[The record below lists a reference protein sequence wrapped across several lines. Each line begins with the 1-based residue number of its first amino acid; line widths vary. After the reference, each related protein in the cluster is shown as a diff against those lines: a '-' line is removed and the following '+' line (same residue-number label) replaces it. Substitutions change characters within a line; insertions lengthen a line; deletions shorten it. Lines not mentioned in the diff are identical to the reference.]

1 MTVAAAP
8 AGEPVGRDFHHGR
21 TGRGDLAWSGKPPHV
36 AFCNRQPALTM
47 LATVLAA
54 AGPRLA
60 LSSVAKGAFFVLAW
74 VGGKT
79 LQPMYVLPLF
89 SSETM
94 LDNRAMAA

>member
-1 MTVAAAP
+1 
-8 AGEPVGRDFHHGR
+8 
-21 TGRGDLAWSGKPPHV
+21 
-36 AFCNRQPALTM
+36 M